1 MNQDKKIS
9 ALKQINEA
17 FVSYNSI
24 IAEYKQQNNTSIAVW
39 QMETVPPELTA
50 SFNIISLKIPSF
62 LKADDDKKKYWSQI
76 ADAHIIPDTDCSCTS
91 KIPSIPV
98 YNFKVAAGYGEDA
111 AVAIH
116 NETALL
122 LNTLFSADLKK
133 INIEI
138 LKEKTRTYETLRKT
152 LRGICSARNSSP
164 SILTQSELS
173 LIFET
178 ALVFPP
184 ETALEYITPIFNLC
198 KDNTQNRDNTPLKAM
213 LFSCDPF
220 DGKTADLIENEGI
233 IIAED
238 DSQTGRRSFDI
249 SLNYESDYIF
259 YELLDAY
266 SYRPLAPCLRSPEE
280 RHELLYKLLRNYS
293 IELVIFLKS
302 DKHAISNDII
312 NYLKIKSMRNGVDV
326 IVSTVQESPGKV
338 RDYLANADL
347 K

>member
-1 MNQDKKIS
+1 MNHDKKIS
-9 ALKQINEA
+9 ALKQIKEA
-17 FVSYNSI
+17 FASYNSI
-24 IAEYKQQNNTSIAVW
+24 ITEYKQQNNTSIAVW
-39 QMETVPPELTA
+39 QMGTVPPELTA

-62 LKADDDKKKYWSQI
+62 LKADDDKKTYWSQI
-76 ADAHIIPDTDCSCTS
+76 ADAHIIPETDCSCTN

-98 YNFKVAAGYGEDA
+98 YNFKITGGYGEDA

-122 LNTLFSADLKK
+122 LNNLFNIDLKK
-133 INIEI
+133 IDI
-138 LKEKTRTYETLRKT
+138 KTLQKKTQEYEALRKT

-164 SILTQSELS
+164 SILTQSELA

-198 KDNTQNRDNTPLKAM
+198 KDNTQNEDNTPLRAM

-220 DGKTADLIENEGI
+220 DGKTADLIEDEGI

-238 DSQTGRRSFDI
+238 DSQTGRRCFDI

-266 SYRPLAPCLRSPEE
+266 SYRPLAPCLRSPKE

-302 DKHAISNDII
+302 EKHAISDEII
-312 NYLKIKSMRNGVDV
+312 NYLKIKSMRNGIDV
-326 IVSTVQESPGKV
+326 IVSTVQESSDKV
-338 RDYLANADL
+338 RDYLANAGL
-347 K
+347 